1 MEPQLFLLPER
12 QPKADRQANQDPRG
26 RSTKKHGPRSASVTR
41 ARPVSSRIDERTKRI
56 GRKGIAQARAALQ
69 KAAARSPQS
78 PAA

>member
-12 QPKADRQANQDPRG
+12 QPKADRQANQAPRG
-26 RSTKKHGPRSASVTR
+26 RSSKKHLPAITSVTR
-41 ARPVSSRIDERTKRI
+41 ARPISSRIDERTKRV

-69 KAAARSPQS
+69 KAAARDPQS